1 MHSEGKVMISQVR
14 TRLLV
19 CLCALLLFG
28 TVAVASALAQ
38 SSTVEKVLSGAM
50 RPDDE
55 LLIFS
60 HSDTLYPSATVA
72 RKGPVRVL
80 PQAEKQLDNVHFQID
95 GRWFDLYDYLACNR
109 VVGMLILK
117 DGKIVFEDYELGVKP
132 ETHWASFSVA
142 KSVSST
148 LIGVALQQGLLH
160 SVDDPVTTYVPALRG
175 SAYDGVTVRNLL
187 QTASGVRWDE
197 SYWDTKSDVSQ
208 ISVTLAAQKPG
219 GVVNYMRRL
228 PRAAAPGSVFNYSTG
243 ETYLVGPVIEG
254 ATHKPLATF
263 LSESLWS
270 QLGMESDAT
279 WWLESPG
286 GMGLAGAGIGA
297 TLRDYARFGLFV
309 QQDGEVNGKRLVPQG
324 WFREAGSAHV
334 VGGKSIDYGYLWWP
348 LPKGDPIHQGAFE
361 AQGIF
366 GQFIYINP
374 KEKLVIVALCARSK
388 TMGVTG
394 VDDDTFFAAVARAL
408 QYLLPA

>member
-1 MHSEGKVMISQVR
+1 MILKIRSILLR
-14 TRLLV
+14 RLTV
-19 CLCALLLFG
+19 LLLLG
-28 TVAVASALAQ
+28 VVTVATALAQ
-38 SSTVEKVLSGAM
+38 SSIMEKVLGGAM
-50 RPDDE
+50 RPGE
-55 LLIFS
+55 EVQIFS
-60 HSDTLYPSATVA
+60 HTDTVYQSATVA
-72 RKGPVRVL
+72 RKGPVRIL
-80 PQAEKQLDNVHFQID
+80 PRAEKQMDNVHFQIN

-109 VVGMLILK
+109 AVGLLILK

-142 KSVSST
+142 KSISST
-148 LIGVALQQGLLH
+148 LVGIALQQGMLH
-160 SVDDPVTTYVPALRG
+160 SVDDPVTAYVPALHG
-175 SAYDGVTVRNLL
+175 SAYEGVTVRNLL
-187 QTASGVRWDE
+187 QMASGARWDE
-197 SYWDTKSDVSQ
+197 SYWDPKSDVSQ
-208 ISVTLAAQKPG
+208 MSAALIAQKPG
-219 GVVNYMRRL
+219 GVVNYMRSL
-228 PRAAAPGSVFNYSTG
+228 PRAAAPGTVFNYSTG
-243 ETYLVGPVIEG
+243 ETYLIGPVIEG
-254 ATHKPLATF
+254 ATHKPLAAF

-286 GMGLAGAGIGA
+286 GMGLAGAGLGA

-309 QQDGEVNGKRLVPQG
+309 QQDGVVDGKRLVPEG

-334 VGGKSIDYGYLWWP
+334 VGGKSVDYGYLWWP

-388 TMGVTG
+388 AEGVTG
-394 VDDDTFFAAVARAL
+394 VDDDSFFGAVAHAL
-408 QYLLPA
+408 Q

>member
-1 MHSEGKVMISQVR
+1 
-14 TRLLV
+14 
-19 CLCALLLFG
+19 
-28 TVAVASALAQ
+28 
-38 SSTVEKVLSGAM
+38 
-50 RPDDE
+50 
-55 LLIFS
+55 
-60 HSDTLYPSATVA
+60 
-72 RKGPVRVL
+72 
-80 PQAEKQLDNVHFQID
+80 
-95 GRWFDLYDYLACNR
+95 
-109 VVGMLILK
+109 
-117 DGKIVFEDYELGVKP
+117 
-132 ETHWASFSVA
+132 
-142 KSVSST
+142 
-148 LIGVALQQGLLH
+148 
-160 SVDDPVTTYVPALRG
+160 
-175 SAYDGVTVRNLL
+175 
-187 QTASGVRWDE
+187 
-197 SYWDTKSDVSQ
+197 
-208 ISVTLAAQKPG
+208 
-219 GVVNYMRRL
+219 MRRL

-408 QYLLPA
+408 Q

>member
-1 MHSEGKVMISQVR
+1 MISQVR
-14 TRLLV
+14 SILLR
-19 CLCALLLFG
+19 CFCCLLLLG
-28 TVAVASALAQ
+28 AVAVAPAPAQ
-38 SSTVEKVLSGAM
+38 SITVEKVLSGAM

-55 LLIFS
+55 VSIFA
-60 HSDTLYPSATVA
+60 HTDTLYPSATVA
-72 RKGPVRVL
+72 RKAPVRIL
-80 PQAEKQLDNVHFQID
+80 PRAEKQLDNVHFQID
-95 GRWFDLYDYLACNR
+95 KRWFDLYDYLACNR
-109 VVGMLILK
+109 VVGMVILK

-148 LIGVALQQGLLH
+148 LVGVALQQGLLH

-175 SAYDGVTVRNLL
+175 SAYDGVTVRNMM
-187 QTASGVRWDE
+187 QMASGVRWDE
-197 SYWDTKSDVSQ
+197 SYWDPKSDVSQ
-208 ISVTLAAQKPG
+208 LSATLMAQKPG
-219 GVVNYMRRL
+219 GVVNYMRNL
-228 PRAAAPGSVFNYSTG
+228 PRASAPGTVFNYSTG
-243 ETYLVGPVIEG
+243 ETYLIGPVIEG
-254 ATHKPLATF
+254 ATHKPLAAF

-309 QQDGEVNGKRLVPQG
+309 QQDGQIDGKRLVPEG

-334 VGGKSIDYGYLWWP
+334 VGGKSVDYGYLWWP
-348 LPKGDPIHQGAFE
+348 VPKGDPIHQGAFE
-361 AQGIF
+361 AEGIF

-388 TMGVTG
+388 TEGVTG
-394 VDDDTFFAAVARAL
+394 VDDDTFFAAVAHAL
-408 QYLLPA
+408 Q